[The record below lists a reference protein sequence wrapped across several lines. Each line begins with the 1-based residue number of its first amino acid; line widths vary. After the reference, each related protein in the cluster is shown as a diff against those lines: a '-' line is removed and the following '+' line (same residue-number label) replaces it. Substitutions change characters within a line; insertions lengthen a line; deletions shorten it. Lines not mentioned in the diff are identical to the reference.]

1 MRQNE
6 STDEE
11 ILEKETIKYL
21 EVDDDEKDLVED
33 VLLGLQAIKEPPT
46 KVHSEAE
53 KMKWSSVFWS
63 SSL

>member
-1 MRQNE
+1 MRQHE

-33 VLLGLQAIKEPPT
+33 VILGL
-46 KVHSEAE
+46 
-53 KMKWSSVFWS
+53 
-63 SSL
+63 